1 MCAFLHYSIRYILCE
16 QIKKE
21 VKFLKKIMTLLIAT
35 VISVMTVL
43 PCSAVDTTMAVTTA
57 LATTSATKEV
67 YGQ

>member
-1 MCAFLHYSIRYILCE
+1 M
-16 QIKKE
+16 
-21 VKFLKKIMTLLIAT
+21 KKIMTLLIAA